1 MLSDIITALSKI
13 VEFIQFL
20 ADEITEISSVVV
32 DILRNIPNIFKYLP
46 NEVYTILCTIIIV
59 AVVYKIFGRD

>member
-20 ADEITEISSVVV
+20 ADEITEISAVVI
-32 DILRNIPNIFKYLP
+32 DIMRNIPNIFRYLP
-46 NEVYTILCTIIIV
+46 NEVYSILFTIIII